1 MTGGVAFPRGI
12 VSNTWLNIEVAV
24 FGALA
29 LLVGVFVALG
39 LMTRIRYRVGSRHVK
54 VRLFGLCIRR
64 VALKN
69 IESVSKR
76 PGDGWAERWYCT
88 LRPKHRM
95 LVIRKKRGLFKN
107 FIITP
112 KNRYVFRSNI
122 ERAMRRAGLATDASP
137 DEGLEADN
145 SAPPDLARP
154 ETAQAPVGDQ
164 DRADS

>member
-1 MTGGVAFPRGI
+1 MGVAIPHGI
-12 VSNTWLNIEVAV
+12 VANTWLTIEIAV

-29 LLVGVFVALG
+29 LLVGLLVARG

-54 VRLFGLCIRR
+54 VLLFGLCIRR

-76 PGDGWAERWYCT
+76 PGEGWAERWCCT

-95 LVIRKKRGLFKN
+95 LVIRKKRGVFKN

-122 ERAMRRAGLATDASP
+122 ERALRRAGLATDDSR
-137 DEGLEADN
+137 DESLDSDSSMPSD
-145 SAPPDLARP
+145 SAEP
-154 ETAQAPVGDQ
+154 EPAQAPTGDQ